1 LRIFDEVA
9 SYGYQR
15 WTAVSKVG
23 AVIIGGDFQGL
34 GILRSLASKNVP
46 LYLLDHE
53 LCIARFSRYPKRFA
67 RCPAAREENRLFNFL
82 IDLAMKENLDGWVI
96 YPNDDE
102 TVSFLARYKK
112 QLETHYRVTTPP
124 WDIVKLTYDKKST
137 YQLAEQHGISIPR
150 TIYPTSLRELEEL
163 DFKFP
168 VVIKPSIKEPFF
180 SITKKKA
187 ILAETRQ
194 QLIEVF
200 KMALSI
206 IDISQIMVQDFI
218 PGGPNQLFSV
228 GSLFKGRKFLGD
240 VVAKRTRQHPMD
252 FGHATTYAETVDIPE
267 LEEIARSILGL
278 IGYYGLSEVEF
289 MLDPRD
295 GRYKLLEINARAWG
309 WHTLAIA
316 AGVDLPYMLYQDMI
330 GEITQA
336 NGFRKGIKWIRLT
349 TDIPTATK
357 EILKG
362 NLRISDY
369 VSSLRGRK
377 HFAVLCV
384 NDPVPFIAELLMI
397 PYLWKKRGF

>member
-1 LRIFDEVA
+1 
-9 SYGYQR
+9 
-15 WTAVSKVG
+15 VSRVG

-46 LYLLDHE
+46 VYLLDHE
-53 LCIARFSRYPKRFA
+53 LCIARFSRYAKRFA
-67 RCPAAREENRLFNFL
+67 RCPSVREENHFFNFL
-82 IDLAMKENLDGWVI
+82 IHLAKKEDLEGWVI

-102 TVSFLARYKK
+102 TVCFLARHKK
-112 QLETHYRVTTPP
+112 QLETHYRVATPS
-124 WDIVKLTYDKKST
+124 WDIVKFAYDKKST
-137 YQLAEQHGISIPR
+137 YQLAEQHGIAIPR
-150 TIYPTSLRELEEL
+150 TMYPTSVRELEEL
-163 DFKFP
+163 PFEFP

-180 SITKKKA
+180 TITKKKA
-187 ILAETRQ
+187 MRADTKQ
-194 QLIEVF
+194 QLVEEF
-200 KMALSI
+200 KVALSI
-206 IDISQIMVQDFI
+206 IDSSEIMVQDFI
-218 PGGPNQLFSV
+218 PGGPDQLFSV
-228 GSLFKGRKFLGD
+228 GSLFKDGEFLGK

-252 FGHATTYAETVDIPE
+252 FGRATTYAETVDVPE

-295 GRYKLLEINARAWG
+295 GRYKLLEINARPWG

-316 AGVDLPYMLYQDMI
+316 SGVDLPYMLYQDMI
-330 GEITQA
+330 GETAQV
-336 NGFRKGIKWIRLT
+336 NGFRKGMKWIRLI

-362 NLRISDY
+362 NLKISDY

-377 HFAVLCV
+377 QFAVLSAK
-384 NDPVPFIAELLMI
+384 DPLPFIVEMLMI